1 MQLLNNLASY
11 EHRQYYFQG
20 NDATSFFTGFVNGD
34 YVRGWGLEVVSYTE
48 NLAIRLQID
57 ILIRLEVTNF
67 LLFVYL
73 VISLAVIATN
83 TLPFTFIYRKKSS

>member
-1 MQLLNNLASY
+1 
-11 EHRQYYFQG
+11 
-20 NDATSFFTGFVNGD
+20 
-34 YVRGWGLEVVSYTE
+34 LEFVSYTE

-83 TLPFTFIYRKKSS
+83 NLSFTFIYRKKSS